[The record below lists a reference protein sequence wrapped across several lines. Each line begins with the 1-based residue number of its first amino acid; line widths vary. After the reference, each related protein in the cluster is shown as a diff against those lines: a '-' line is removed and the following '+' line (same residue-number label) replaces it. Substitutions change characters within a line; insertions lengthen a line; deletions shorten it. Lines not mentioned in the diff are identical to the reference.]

1 MMQMR
6 RRWLSALLAI
16 CLLVSAVVPV
26 SAAPADQQTRND
38 DWVYE
43 DTGSGL
49 PNYRE
54 YYESHM
60 DAGNPEVEIP
70 VDITAGTVFE
80 PSENGG
86 VLSGTG
92 LYQDKEGS
100 ASGLDIK
107 AVGEDIVFTINVPQT
122 GLYSLELKYF
132 ADNSVNTQI
141 MFALMIDEDLPFIE
155 ANGCRL
161 NRVFQNLPVQQDKYG
176 DDLRPQNQQ
185 LARWQTQFLM
195 EQTGVY
201 GALQFYLT
209 AGEHKITVC
218 FDGTPLLLESMTFK
232 QTPYQM
238 SYADYIEAYKNL
250 AKPAVYLGMFQAENY
265 LEQSSSTL
273 WPDYDNSSSLTV
285 PFSYKNQK
293 LNYGG
298 GEQWKEPGQWISWEI
313 EVPEDGLYNIGA
325 KYKQG
330 YLDGFFSSRR
340 IYIDG
345 EVPFDEFNSV
355 RFDYTTSWKNMYLGG
370 EDCYV
375 YLTAGTH
382 TITMENVIGD
392 LSHTMA
398 VLQAAIDEL
407 NDLYLAIVMITS
419 SEPDQYRDYYLEEQ
433 LPNLSSDLKKIADSL
448 SNEAKRIE
456 QIVGKKGS
464 ENAYFE
470 DVAYNLNS
478 YANNITDLT
487 YKNRLTNLKNDISG
501 LSSKLSTY
509 QQQALDIDYIFV
521 ATEGKQLPKTTM
533 NFWEWLVY
541 QFRMFVES
549 FRTGRYKADKDEES
563 ICVWINAGTDQFQI
577 LQNMIT
583 DEFTAKTGIKVDLKL
598 VQGSLIEAKVSG
610 NGPDIQIGSDSSA
623 VVNLGLRGALE
634 DLSKYEGV
642 EELLDEYMDGA
653 EIPFTLEGHLYGI
666 PNTNAF
672 SVLFYRT
679 DIFERM
685 GLTVPET
692 WDDVYDVA
700 QVLQRYNM
708 SVGAAA
714 SFQTLLYQKGGSYY
728 NDELTEVLFDTDV
741 AVEAMTQ
748 HSEFYTKYGFPIAFD
763 FVSRFR
769 TGEMPIAITGYNVYN
784 TLKYSAPEISGLW
797 KMHIMPGS
805 LREDGTIDYTQVDNT
820 LGGTIMMESAKNKD
834 ACWEFIKWWSGHE
847 AQTRY
852 SLDVE
857 AALGVA
863 SRATTANK
871 ETLKALG
878 WTREELK
885 VLQDQMEYIKFIPI
899 VPGDYY
905 VSRGIQNVSRGVIY
919 DGENPRELLTEWTI
933 KINDELRRKYL
944 EFHKNNDVEQ

>member
-16 CLLVSAVVPV
+16 CLLVSSVVPV
-26 SAAPADQQTRND
+26 TAAESDKQTRND
-38 DWVYE
+38 DWIYE

-60 DAGNPEVEIP
+60 DAEKPETEIS
-70 VDITAGTVFE
+70 VDITKFVVLE
-80 PSENGG
+80 PLIGG
-86 VLSGTG
+86 AVSGTG

-100 ASGLDIK
+100 ATGVDIK
-107 AVGEDIVFTINVPQT
+107 AMGEDVVFTVEVPQT
-122 GLYSLELKYF
+122 GLYSLEMKYF

-141 MFALMIDEDLPFIE
+141 MFALMIDGELPFVE

-176 DDLRPQNQQ
+176 DDLRPQNKQ
-185 LARWQTQFLM
+185 LAQWQSQFLM

-201 GALQFYLT
+201 GAMQFYLE
-209 AGEHKITVC
+209 AGTHEIAVC
-218 FDGTPLLLESMTFK
+218 FDGTPLLLEAMTFK

-238 SYADYIEAYKNL
+238 SYADYIAAYVNLSKNTL
-250 AKPAVYLGMFQAENY
+250 DSEGGYRLFQAENY
-265 LEQSSSTL
+265 LEQSASTL
-273 WPDYDNSSSLTV
+273 WPDYDNSSSLTI

-330 YLDGFFSSRR
+330 YLDGFFSSRK

-345 EVPFDEFNSV
+345 EVPFSEFNSV
-355 RFDYTTSWKNMYLGG
+355 RFDFTTSWKNIYLGG

-375 YLTAGTH
+375 YLTAGKH
-382 TITMENVIGD
+382 TITMENVVGD
-392 LSHTMA
+392 LSQTMA
-398 VLQAAIDEL
+398 VLQAAIDQL

-433 LPNLSSDLKKIADSL
+433 LPNLPSDLKKIANSL

-478 YANNITDLT
+478 YADDIVGLT
-487 YKNRLTNLKNDISG
+487 YKQRLTNLKNDISG

-509 QQQALDIDYIFV
+509 QQQALDIDYLFV
-521 ATEGKQLPKTTM
+521 ASADAKLPKTTM
-533 NFWEWLVY
+533 NFWQWLVY
-541 QFRMFVES
+541 QVRMFIES
-549 FRTGRYKADKDEES
+549 FRTGRYKSTADEDS
-563 ICVWINAGTDQFQI
+563 ICVWMNTGTDQFQI

-583 DEFTAKTGIKVDLKL
+583 DEFTPKTGIKVDLKL

-610 NGPDIQIGSDSSA
+610 NGPDIQIGADSSA

-634 DLSKYEGV
+634 DLSKYDGV
-642 EELLDEYMDGA
+642 NELLDEYMEGA
-653 EIPFTLEGHLYGI
+653 DIPFTLEGHLYGI
-666 PNTNAF
+666 PNTNSF
-672 SVLFYRT
+672 SVMFVRT

-685 GLTVPET
+685 GLDIPQT

-728 NDELTEVLFDTDV
+728 NEDLTEVMFTTDV
-741 AVEAMTQ
+741 AVEALTQ
-748 HSEFYTKYGFPIAFD
+748 HAEFYTKYGFPISFD

-769 TGEMPIAITGYNVYN
+769 TGEMPIAISGYNVYN

-797 KMHIMPGS
+797 KMFIMPGS
-805 LREDGTIDYTQVDNT
+805 IREDGSVNFTQVDNS
-820 LGGTIMMESAKNKD
+820 LGGTIMLESAKNKD
-834 ACWEFIKWWSGHE
+834 ACWEFIKWWSGYE

-857 AALGVA
+857 AALGIA
-863 SRATTANK
+863 SRATTANLL
-871 ETLKALG
+871 TLKQLG
-878 WTREELK
+878 WTREELA
-885 VLQDQMEYIKFIPI
+885 VLEDQASKIQFIPI

-905 VSRGIQNVSRGVIY
+905 VSRGVTNASRGVIY
-919 DGENPRELLTEWTI
+919 DGGNPRELLTEWTI
-933 KINDELRRKYL
+933 KINDELRRKHL
-944 EFHKNNDVEQ
+944 EFHKNN

>member
-6 RRWLSALLAI
+6 RKWLSALLAV
-16 CLLVSAVVPV
+16 CLLVSSVVPV
-26 SAAPADQQTRND
+26 TAAEAGGSARND
-38 DWVYE
+38 DWIYE

-54 YYESHM
+54 YYESHEG
-60 DAGNPEVEIP
+60 AEEPSEEIP
-70 VDITAGTVFE
+70 VDITKFVIHEAEIGGE
-80 PSENGG
+80 P
-86 VLSGTG
+86 SGTG
-92 LYQDKEGS
+92 LYQDKQGS
-100 ASGLDIK
+100 ASGMDIK
-107 AVGEDIVFTINVPQT
+107 AVGEDIIFTIEVPKT
-122 GLYSLELKYF
+122 GLYSVEMKYF

-141 MFALMIDEDLPFIE
+141 MFALMIDGELPFIE

-161 NRVFQNLPVQQDKYG
+161 NRVFQNLPVTQDKYG

-185 LARWQTQFLM
+185 LSQWQTQFLM

-209 AGEHKITVC
+209 AGKHEIAIC

-232 QTPYQM
+232 QVPYQM
-238 SYADYIEAYKNL
+238 SYQDYYSLYKQQGVKDVTGVL
-250 AKPAVYLGMFQAENY
+250 ELFQAENY
-265 LEQSSSTL
+265 FKQSSSTL

-313 EVPEDGLYNIGA
+313 EVPEDGFYYIGT

-330 YLDGFFSSRR
+330 YLDGFFSSRK

-345 EVPFDEFNSV
+345 EVPFNELNSV

-370 EDCYV
+370 ESGPYSI
-375 YLTAGTH
+375 YLKKGTR

-392 LSHTMA
+392 MSQTMG

-419 SEPDQYRDYYLEEQ
+419 SEPDQYRDYFLEDQ
-433 LPNLSSDLKKIADSL
+433 LPNLSSDLKRVADRL
-448 SNEAKRIE
+448 SSEAKRVQ
-456 QIVGKKGS
+456 QIVGKKGA

-478 YANNITDLT
+478 YANDIVGLT
-487 YKNRLTNLKNDISG
+487 YKGRLTDLKNDISG

-509 QQQALDIDYIFV
+509 QQQALDIDYIFL
-521 ATEGKQLPKTTM
+521 ASSDAKLPKTTM
-533 NFWEWLVY
+533 NVWQWIVY
-541 QFRMFVES
+541 QVRMFIES
-549 FRTGRYKADKDEES
+549 FRTGRYKTEKNEDS
-563 ICVWINAGTDQFQI
+563 ICVWINTGTDQFQI

-583 DEFTAKTGIKVDLKL
+583 DEFTPNTGIKVDLKL

-610 NGPDIQIGSDSSA
+610 NGPDIQIGADSSS

-634 DLSKYEGV
+634 ELSKYDGY
-642 EELLDEYMDGA
+642 EEVIGEYMKGA
-653 EIPFTLEGHLYGI
+653 EIPFTLEGNVYGLPI
-666 PNTNAF
+666 TNSF
-672 SVLFYRT
+672 SVMFVRN

-685 GLTVPET
+685 GLTVPKT
-692 WDDVYDVA
+692 WDEMYDVA

-708 SVGAAA
+708 SLGSAA

-728 NDELTEVLFDTDV
+728 NEDLTEVMFTTDV
-741 AVEAMTQ
+741 AVEALTQ
-748 HSEFYTKYGFPIAFD
+748 HAEFYTKYGFPISFD

-769 TGEMPIAITGYNVYN
+769 TGEMPIAISSYNVYN

-797 KMHIMPGS
+797 EMYIMPGT
-805 LREDGTIDYTQVDNT
+805 LREDGSINYTQVDNS
-820 LGGTIMMESAKNKD
+820 LGGVIMMESAKNKE
-834 ACWEFIKWWSGHE
+834 ACWEFMKWWAGSE

-863 SRATTANK
+863 SRATTANLV
-871 ETLKALG
+871 TLKRLG
-878 WTREELK
+878 WTREELA
-885 VLQDQMEYIKFIPI
+885 VLEEQASKIEFIPI

-905 VSRGIQNVSRGVIY
+905 VSRGVQNATRGVIY
-919 DGENPRELLTEWTI
+919 DGGNPRELLTEWTI

-944 EFHKNNDVEQ
+944 EFHKNN